1 MNGDL
6 SMDRNKYEI
15 IRLRMERTAEALR
28 RNNFYA
34 VCADNGEEAL
44 EIIESL
50 IDENSTVAVG
60 GSMTLFEIGAL
71 ELLRSGKYTFFDRY
85 EKGLTKEQIADIHRK
100 AFSCDTYLCSS
111 NAVTENG
118 ELYNVDGSGNRVAA
132 MIYGP
137 QSVIVVAGYN
147 KIVRDLSEAQE
158 RVREIA
164 APANA
169 TRLECATP
177 CTVTGKCIDCKSDRR
192 ICADAVSMGRQMIR
206 ERIKVI
212 LVGEELGY

>member
-1 MNGDL
+1 
-6 SMDRNKYEI
+6 MDRNKYEV

-44 EIIESL
+44 EIIENL
-50 IDENSTVAVG
+50 LGENDTVAVG
-60 GSMTLFEIGAL
+60 GSMTLFEIGAID
-71 ELLRSGKYTFFDRY
+71 LLRSGKYTFYDRY
-85 EKGLTKEQIADIHRK
+85 DKSLSKEQINEVHRK
-100 AFSCDTYLCSS
+100 AFSCDSYITST
-111 NAVTENG
+111 NAVTEDG
-118 ELYNVDGSGNRVAA
+118 KLYNVDGRGNRVAA

-137 QSVIVVAGYN
+137 ESVIVVAGYN
-147 KIVRDLSEAQE
+147 KIVKDVQAAES
-158 RVREIA
+158 RVKEMA

-169 TRLECATP
+169 TRLDCGTP
-177 CTVTGKCIDCKSDRR
+177 CTVSGKCADCKSDRR
-192 ICADAVSMGRQMIR
+192 ICADTVIMGHQVVP